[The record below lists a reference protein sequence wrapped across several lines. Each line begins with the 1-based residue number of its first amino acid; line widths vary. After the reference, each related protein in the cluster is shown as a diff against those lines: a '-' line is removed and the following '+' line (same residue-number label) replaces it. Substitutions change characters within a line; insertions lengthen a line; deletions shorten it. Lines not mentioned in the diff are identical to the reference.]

1 MSDSDSLQMCASQAC
16 SKRIGRRLP
25 VRGFAVSCSAA
36 ALNLARYKL
45 RHFQAGRRQSQG
57 SSQEGLCPRSGW
69 LTPPRSD
76 VSLLLARGI
85 SWLAALAFTLVIGI
99 APRLTLA
106 QASSPVPSSSSV
118 SGNSVAPVRIEQ
130 VRVGWDGLYR
140 VGRWTQVVAEV
151 EVVTSGRFRL
161 LVTTPDPDGH
171 RVTFTSRLSEPLAAG
186 RHVLR
191 GLCKPGRLDAGFE
204 VMVETDA
211 EPKSLAP
218 SAVAAWKSSS
228 EKVTAAPKSLVPGI
242 RLVLT
247 VGEPAGFSSG
257 EMSGSNAIA
266 AETSV
271 PKSSPASTKPGALD
285 VIVLP
290 MLANQLSDDGLAY
303 DGVSLLV
310 LSGPVKLVPD
320 QVHALRDWI
329 ARGGRLALSL
339 PTDPV
344 AARDLIAPLATWL
357 PATVSDEAIVVRE
370 FSSLESY
377 AGRNVRVP
385 FAGRLSIPQIRIT
398 HGVILAGSRDN
409 ALLARAPY
417 GLGSVTVLALDLTQ
431 PPLNGWA
438 GVGALGR
445 RLLSDVV
452 SSEDL
457 GDSKTAKHAQL
468 SSTGVT
474 DLATQLHA
482 IQDDFAGVS
491 RVSPWFV
498 MGLLGLFLILIG
510 PVDYLLVHRL
520 LKRPRATWITFPMWI
535 VVVAIAAAQGAAAW
549 NGTTLRVNQFHLINV
564 DAATATVR
572 SRLWTNLYSPVTTS
586 VAAVEAST
594 VLAGSTEEIAS
605 RRSLA
610 NWSGTPETAF
620 GGMYRPAGIDIGRSA
635 YTLANDLSQTVAA
648 PVKSL
653 PLVQWTSKELVTEVS
668 GAATTLVESDLISSG
683 SGRLTGTV
691 THRLPGALEDWLL
704 VFGNRVYRQSKLR
717 DDPVTIPLASRQ
729 LWRVEQPNVF
739 QRELRPYLTGQITI
753 ATTEGAGKHASI
765 SHRQTQY
772 DPLSLDAPSF
782 ARALTFHEEAGATKY
797 TGLTNRL
804 LEEEDLSHLI
814 RLGRAVL
821 FGRLK
826 GSASALKLSDS
837 TSTSSLQ
844 PVKPDR
850 EWTFVRLILPV
861 IKVSEASRELES
873 FDPNKQKP

>member
-1 MSDSDSLQMCASQAC
+1 MSDSDSLQMCASQAW
-16 SKRIGRRLP
+16 SKWLGRRLP
-25 VRGFAVSCSAA
+25 VRSFAVSCSAA
-36 ALNLARYKL
+36 AL
-45 RHFQAGRRQSQG
+45 
-57 SSQEGLCPRSGW
+57 
-69 LTPPRSD
+69 T
-76 VSLLLARGI
+76 
-85 SWLAALAFTLVIGI
+85 WLAIPAWLAAFTLVIGT
-99 APRLTLA
+99 APQLTLA
-106 QASSPVPSSSSV
+106 QTSSPGQSSLSV
-118 SGNSVAPVRIEQ
+118 SENSVAPVRIEQ
-130 VRVGWDGLYR
+130 VRVGWDGSYR

-151 EVVTSGRFRL
+151 EVVTPGRFRL

-171 RVTFTSRLSEPLAAG
+171 RVTFTWRLSEPLAAG

-204 VMVETDA
+204 VVVETDA
-211 EPKSLAP
+211 KSTALAP
-218 SAVAAWKSSS
+218 SSIAAWKSSS
-228 EKVTAAPKSLVPGI
+228 EKVTAAPKSLAPGI
-242 RLVLT
+242 QLVLT

-266 AETSV
+266 TETSAS
-271 PKSSPASTKPGALD
+271 KSSPASTKPGALD
-285 VIVLP
+285 VIALP
-290 MLANQLSDDGLAY
+290 TMANQLPDDGLAY

-310 LSGPVKLVPD
+310 LSGPVTLVPD

-329 ARGGRLALSL
+329 AQGGRLALSL

-344 AARDLIAPLATWL
+344 AARELIAPLAAWF
-357 PATVSDEAIVVRE
+357 PVTVSDEAIVVRE

-385 FAGRLSIPQIRIT
+385 FAGRLSIPQIRVT

-431 PPLNGWA
+431 PPLSGWA

-482 IQDDFAGVS
+482 IQDDFAGVT

-498 MGLLGLFLILIG
+498 MGLLGVFLILIG

-520 LKRPRATWITFPMWI
+520 LKQPRATWITFPVWI
-535 VVVAIAAAQGAAAW
+535 AVIAIAAAQGAAAW

-594 VLAGSTEEIAS
+594 VLPGSTEEIAS
-605 RRSLA
+605 RRGLA

-635 YTLANDLSQTVAA
+635 YTLANDLSLTAAA

-653 PLVQWTSKELVTEVS
+653 PLAQWTSKELVTEVS

-782 ARALTFHEEAGATKY
+782 ARALTFHEEAGASKY

-826 GSASALKLSDS
+826 GSASSLMLSDS

-844 PVKPDR
+844 SVKPDR

>member
-1 MSDSDSLQMCASQAC
+1 MNGTWNVPTTLTSVGHVFPAIPLATDTFVSDLDSSLMRGSQLPKC
-16 SKRIGRRLP
+16 RLP
-25 VRGFAVSCSAA
+25 IRGCVLSRSVVVR
-36 ALNLARYKL
+36 
-45 RHFQAGRRQSQG
+45 
-57 SSQEGLCPRSGW
+57 
-69 LTPPRSD
+69 T
-76 VSLLLARGI
+76 
-85 SWLAALAFTLVIGI
+85 WLAALTVVIGI
-99 APRLTLA
+99 APQLTLA
-106 QASSPVPSSSSV
+106 QPSSSIPASNP
-118 SGNSVAPVRIEQ
+118 SEPVRIEQ
-130 VRVGWDGLYR
+130 VRVGWDGSYQ
-140 VGRWTQVVAEV
+140 VGRWTKIVTEM
-151 EVVTSGRFRL
+151 EVVTPGRFRL

-186 RHVLR
+186 RHSLR

-204 VMVETDA
+204 VVVETDT
-211 EPKSLAP
+211 ETKSLAP

-228 EKVTAAPKSLVPGI
+228 EKVTATLKPLAPGT
-242 RLVLT
+242 RLVLA

-257 EMSGSNAIA
+257 EVSGSNTIA
-266 AETSV
+266 TESAASKSGSAAT
-271 PKSSPASTKPGALD
+271 KSSALK
-285 VIVLP
+285 VTALP
-290 MLANQLSDDGLAY
+290 TTVSQLPDEGRAY

-310 LSGPVKLVPD
+310 LSGPLNLLPN
-320 QVHALRDWI
+320 QATALRDWI

-339 PTDPV
+339 PNDPA
-344 AARDLIAPLATWL
+344 AAREIIAPLAAWF
-357 PATVSDEAIVVRE
+357 PVTVSDEAIVVRE

-385 FAGRLSIPQIRIT
+385 FTGRLSIPQVRVT
-398 HGVILAGSRDN
+398 HGAILAGSRDN
-409 ALLARAPY
+409 ALLVRAPY

-431 PPLNGWA
+431 PPLSGWA

-445 RLLSDVV
+445 HLLSDVV

-482 IQDDFAGVS
+482 IQDDFAGVT

-520 LKRPRATWITFPMWI
+520 LKRPRATWVTFPVWI
-535 VVVAIAAAQGAAAW
+535 AVVAIAAAQGAAAW
-549 NGTTLRVNQFHLINV
+549 NGTTLRVNQFHFINV
-564 DAATATVR
+564 DTATATVR

-594 VLAGSTEEIAS
+594 VLPGSTEEIAS
-605 RRSLA
+605 RRSLPS
-610 NWSGTPETAF
+610 WSGTPETAF

-635 YTLANDLSQTVAA
+635 YTLANDFPQTAVAA
-648 PVKSL
+648 VKSL
-653 PLVQWTSKELVTEVS
+653 PLVQWTSKELVTEGS

-683 SGRLTGTV
+683 SGRLTGTL

-717 DDPVTIPLASRQ
+717 DDPVTIPLPTRQ

-753 ATTEGAGKHASI
+753 ATREGAGQHANI

-772 DPLSLDAPSF
+772 DPLSLDASSF
-782 ARALTFHEEAGATKY
+782 ARALTFHDEAGASKY

-804 LEEEDLSHLI
+804 LEEEDLSHLV

-821 FGRLK
+821 FGRLN
-826 GSASALKLSDS
+826 GSASSLALSDRHAPS
-837 TSTSSLQ
+837 TSVPKS
-844 PVKPDR
+844 VKPDR

-861 IKVSEASRELES
+861 TKVSEASRELES

>member
-1 MSDSDSLQMCASQAC
+1 MCASLAGLKW
-16 SKRIGRRLP
+16 STRRLP
-25 VRGFAVSCSAA
+25 VRGFSVFCSAA
-36 ALNLARYKL
+36 T
-45 RHFQAGRRQSQG
+45 
-57 SSQEGLCPRSGW
+57 
-69 LTPPRSD
+69 LT
-76 VSLLLARGI
+76 
-85 SWLAALAFTLVIGI
+85 WLAAFALVIGI
-99 APRLTLA
+99 APQLTLA
-106 QASSPVPSSSSV
+106 QTSSPVQ
-118 SGNSVAPVRIEQ
+118 GNSAAPVQLEQ
-130 VRVGWDGLYR
+130 VRVGWDGSYR

-151 EVVTSGRFRL
+151 DVVIPGRFRL

-186 RHVLR
+186 RHSLR

-204 VMVETDA
+204 VVVETDA

-218 SAVAAWKSSS
+218 SPVAVWKSSS
-228 EKVTAAPKSLVPGI
+228 ANVATAPKPLAPGM
-242 RLVLT
+242 RLVIT

-257 EMSGSNAIA
+257 EVSGSNVIA
-266 AETSV
+266 TEASGS
-271 PKSSPASTKPGALD
+271 KSSSVSTKSGALNATT
-285 VIVLP
+285 LS
-290 MLANQLSDDGLAY
+290 MMANQLPDDGQAY

-310 LSGPVKLVPD
+310 LSGPVKLLPD
-320 QVHALRDWI
+320 QANALRDWI

-344 AARDLIAPLATWL
+344 AARELIAPLASWF
-357 PATVSDEAIVVRE
+357 PVTVSDEAIVVRE

-457 GDSKTAKHAQL
+457 GDSKSAKHAQL

-482 IQDDFAGVS
+482 IQDDFAGVA

-520 LKRPRATWITFPMWI
+520 LKQPRATWITFPVWI
-535 VVVAIAAAQGAAAW
+535 AVIAIAAAQGAAAW
-549 NGTTLRVNQFHLINV
+549 NGTTMRVNQFHLINV
-564 DAATATVR
+564 DAATSTVR

-586 VAAVEAST
+586 VAAMEAST
-594 VLAGSTEEIAS
+594 VLPGSTEETAS

-635 YTLANDLSQTVAA
+635 YTLANELPPTAA
-648 PVKSL
+648 ASVKSL
-653 PLVQWTSKELVTEVS
+653 PLVQWTSKELMTEVS

-739 QRELRPYLTGQITI
+739 QRELRSYLTGQITI
-753 ATTEGAGKHASI
+753 ATTEGAGKHANI

-772 DPLSLDAPSF
+772 DPLSLDAASF
-782 ARALTFHEEAGATKY
+782 ARALTFHDEAGASKY

-804 LEEEDLSHLI
+804 LEEEDLSHLVK
-814 RLGRAVL
+814 LGRAVL
-821 FGRLK
+821 FGRLN
-826 GSASALKLSDS
+826 GSASSLALSDRHTPS
-837 TSTSSLQ
+837 TSV
-844 PVKPDR
+844 PKYVKPDR

-861 IKVSEASRELES
+861 TKVSEASRELES